1 MSSPAFHLPHKL
13 PANSVPFLMKRF
25 LLTMLCGLL
34 AGTSPAQ
41 VTSPIVG
48 FLNLH
53 LQEGTNFIGF
63 ALLPGLDLQTTFT
76 IAAGN
81 RQQIFLQGDH
91 LTLTDDQFSAGA
103 RPTHAVEIITA
114 GTGEGFS
121 SVITATLATGR
132 QLTLAEAVP
141 AGVADGAT
149 LKVWRLWT
157 LGEVF
162 GASNEAGL
170 TAAET
175 AGGADLVLLPNG
187 DGFDRYFYSTGGA
200 LGQGWRREG
209 AGSADQADVPVLLSA
224 GAALFAR
231 SAKSVILTGQVKP
244 GRSRVQLRTGHN
256 YVANLCP
263 VSAAGENASSEGR
276 TLGNSGLAAGL
287 QGATVSEQADLVLLW
302 NGGGYEAYFHS
313 TGGPLEAGWR
323 KVGAGKADQAGVAL
337 PDGAFVILRRGAPL
351 TLALD
356 QGDF

>member
-1 MSSPAFHLPHKL
+1 
-13 PANSVPFLMKRF
+13 MKRF
-25 LLTMLCGLL
+25 LLTALCGLL
-34 AGTSPAQ
+34 AGASPAQ

-48 FLNLH
+48 FLTLH
-53 LQEGTNFIGF
+53 LQPGTNFIGF
-63 ALLPGLDLQTTFT
+63 ALLPGLELQTTFT

-91 LTLTDDQFSAGA
+91 LTLTDDQFSVGA
-103 RPTHAVEIITA
+103 RPTHAVEIVSA
-114 GTGEGFS
+114 GTGEGFTS
-121 SVITATLATGR
+121 IITATVATGR
-132 QLTLAEAVP
+132 QLSLAEAVP

-162 GASNEAGL
+162 GAENQAGL
-170 TAAET
+170 TGAET
-175 AGGADLVLLPNG
+175 AGEADLVLLPNG
-187 DGFDRYFYSTGGA
+187 DAFDRYFYCTGGA
-200 LGQGWRREG
+200 LGQGWRRDG
-209 AGSADQADVPVLLSA
+209 GGTTDQADVPVLLGG

-244 GRSRVQLRTGHN
+244 GRTRVQLGTGHN

-263 VSAAGENASSEGR
+263 VNAAGENASSEGR

-287 QGATVSEQADLVLLW
+287 QGAAVSEQADLVLLW
-302 NGGGYEAYFHS
+302 NGSGYDAYFHS
-313 TGGPLEAGWR
+313 TGGPLDSGWR
-323 KVGAGKADQAGVAL
+323 KVGAGGVDQAGVAL

-356 QGDF
+356 QGNF